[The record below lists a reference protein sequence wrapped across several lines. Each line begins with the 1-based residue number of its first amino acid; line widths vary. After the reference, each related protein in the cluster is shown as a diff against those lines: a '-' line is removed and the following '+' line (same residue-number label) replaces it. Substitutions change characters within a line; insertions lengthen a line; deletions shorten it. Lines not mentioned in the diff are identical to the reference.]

1 MQLSKIAYI
10 LLAALVVGLCA
21 CSGDGKV
28 RADAIEDR
36 SQMPILDARGVSTLV
51 SDSGIV
57 RYRVNAETWQLYDKA
72 QPSYWDFPQGIYL
85 EKFDEDL
92 NVEASLRSDLARYW
106 DKTGIWELTGNVH
119 AVNEEGEIFDTPKL
133 YWDQQ
138 QEKIYSD
145 TVIRIQRETS
155 VIEGVGFESNQTM
168 SQYVILKP
176 TGYFPIDDEE

>member
-1 MQLSKIAYI
+1 VQLSKIAYI
-10 LLAALVVGLCA
+10 LLAALVVGLSA

-36 SQMPILDARGVSTLV
+36 SQMPILDARGVSTLI

>member
-1 MQLSKIAYI
+1 
-10 LLAALVVGLCA
+10 
-21 CSGDGKV
+21 
-28 RADAIEDR
+28 
-36 SQMPILDARGVSTLV
+36 
-51 SDSGIV
+51 V